1 MLMSKIKYKFN
12 KKSLQ
17 FEVVKHSFKS
27 RLLKV
32 LSYFSTGAVFSVVV
46 IFFAYTFLDSP
57 KEKILKREIAQYQ
70 LQFQMINERISQYDA
85 VLTDL
90 ADRDDNIYRVIFEA
104 EPVPNAIRKAGF
116 GGTDRYSKLE
126 GYENSEIVINTVKKL
141 DKVHSQLVVQSK
153 SFDEVFNLAKRKTE
167 MLACIPAIQPVS
179 NKNLKRLSSYFG
191 YRTDPVYKVRKFH
204 EGIDFSAPTGTPIYA
219 TGDGVVKEA
228 SQSYAGYGN
237 TLIIDHGYGYQTMYA
252 HIQKFKVKQGEKVKR
267 GQLIATIGNTGKST
281 APHLHYEIWKNGN
294 KINPIYFLFN
304 DLTPEE
310 YQTVLDL
317 SSRQSQSM
325 D

>member
-1 MLMSKIKYKFN
+1 MSKVKYKFN

-17 FEVVKHSFKS
+17 FEVVKHNFKT

-32 LSYFSTGAVFSVVV
+32 LSYLATGAVFSVVV

-70 LQFQMINERISQYDA
+70 LQFQMINERIEQYDA
-85 VLTDL
+85 VLNDL

-104 EPVPNAIRKAGF
+104 EPVSNAIRKAGF

-126 GYENSEIVINTVKKL
+126 GYNNSDIIINTVKKL
-141 DKVHSQLVVQSK
+141 DKIHSQLVVQSK
-153 SFDEVFNLAKRKTE
+153 SFDEVFDMAKRKTE

-179 NKNLKRLSSYFG
+179 NKDLKRLSSYYG
-191 YRTDPVYKVRKFH
+191 YRTDPIYKVRKFH
-204 EGIDFSAPTGTPIYA
+204 PGIDFSAPTGTAVYS
-219 TGDGVVKEA
+219 TGDGVVKEIA
-228 SQSYAGYGN
+228 NSRTGYGN
-237 TLIIDHGYGYQTMYA
+237 TLIVDHGYGYQTMYA
-252 HIQKFKVKQGEKVKR
+252 HLHQVKVKQGEKVKR

-294 KINPIYFLFN
+294 KINPVYYFFN
-304 DLTPEE
+304 DLTPDE
-310 YQTVLDL
+310 YETVLDL
-317 SSRQSQSM
+317 SSRQSQSL